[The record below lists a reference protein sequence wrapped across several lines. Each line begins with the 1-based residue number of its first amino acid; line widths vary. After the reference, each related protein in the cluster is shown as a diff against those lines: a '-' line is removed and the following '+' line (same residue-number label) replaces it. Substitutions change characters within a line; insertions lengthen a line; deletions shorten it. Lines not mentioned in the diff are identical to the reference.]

1 MLALYSLGKDLEEGM
16 GKQNMKTRD
25 EMAADSLDGDRTITY
40 DYAVNQEQDDGLEVE
55 SAMILPAMVEKEKI
69 SDSEATLEGNSFG
82 NIAGHG
88 YTDLQE
94 VDSDSRA
101 KRAVS
106 KSRSLR
112 VGFIRTLKP
121 GWLEEI
127 DSGEGVWIA
136 TKKYRSNGKADKVS
150 T

>member
-1 MLALYSLGKDLEEGM
+1 
-16 GKQNMKTRD
+16 
-25 EMAADSLDGDRTITY
+25 
-40 DYAVNQEQDDGLEVE
+40 VNQEQDDGLEVE

-136 TKKYRSNGKADKVS
+136 TKKYRSNGIANKVS